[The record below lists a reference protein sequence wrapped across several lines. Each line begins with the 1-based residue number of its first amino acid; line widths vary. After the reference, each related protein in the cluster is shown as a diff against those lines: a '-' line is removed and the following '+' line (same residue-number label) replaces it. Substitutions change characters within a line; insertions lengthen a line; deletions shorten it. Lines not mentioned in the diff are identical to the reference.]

1 MTEDPEKFGA
11 EIRKEVQAWLRR
23 NLPPNKLT
31 ALEDRRA
38 WHKRLHSAGYFGIT
52 WPTEYGGQGLGAMRQ
67 AIVEEELARADA
79 PTPLNQAGIE
89 VAGPSILL
97 FGSDAQKSQRLG
109 KLLSADELWCQLYS
123 EPGAGSDLASLRT
136 FAERKGD
143 RYFVTG
149 QKLWTSEGA
158 WADFGILLARTDRAE
173 LGRNGISCFILNM
186 RQTGVTVR
194 PLVQITGSEHFCEV
208 FLDEAEISITDR
220 IGAEGEGWTIATKA
234 LSYERGGNSLAR
246 IARYQRALNAL
257 VAILCKLNSENG
269 SAVPHPAALTALQ
282 VEIEIHRLNALSLL
296 SKIEAGEDIGVLSS
310 IHKLSYSEFERRMT
324 NTAQTLLGPW
334 GRLTSGREMA
344 ELAIGTSSGEA
355 GTWAHETLW
364 ARAVTI
370 FAGTSE
376 IQRNIIANRGLSL
389 PRQK

>member
-1 MTEDPEKFGA
+1 VIEDPDSFGA
-11 EIRKEVQAWLRR
+11 EIRTEVQAWLRA
-23 NLPPNKLT
+23 NLPAQKLT

-38 WHKRLHSAGYFGIT
+38 WHQKLHSAGYFGVT
-52 WPTEYGGQGLGAMRQ
+52 WPTEFGGHGHGAMRQ

-97 FGSDAQKSQRLG
+97 FGSESQKSERLT
-109 KLLSADELWCQLYS
+109 KLLCAEELWCQLYS

-136 FAERKGD
+136 LAERKGD
-143 RYFVTG
+143 RYLVTG

-158 WADFGILLARTDRAE
+158 WADYGILLARTDRAE
-173 LGRNGISCFILNM
+173 PGRNGISCFILNM
-186 RQTGVTVR
+186 RQPGVRVR

-208 FLDEAEISITDR
+208 FLDEAEIPVADR
-220 IGAEGEGWTIATKA
+220 IGKEGEGWAIATRA

-246 IARYQRALNAL
+246 IARYQRSLNSL
-257 VAILCKLNSENG
+257 VAALRKLKGDND
-269 SAVPHPAALTALQ
+269 AATDASLVALQ
-282 VEIEIHRLNALSLL
+282 AELEIHRLMAFSLL
-296 SKIEAGEDIGVLSS
+296 SKIEAGEDIGVRASV
-310 IHKLSYSEFERRMT
+310 HKLSYSEFERRMT
-324 NTAQTLLGPW
+324 NVAQTLLGPW
-334 GRLTSGREMA
+334 GRLTSGRELP

-376 IQRNIIANRGLSL
+376 IQRNIIAHRGLSL